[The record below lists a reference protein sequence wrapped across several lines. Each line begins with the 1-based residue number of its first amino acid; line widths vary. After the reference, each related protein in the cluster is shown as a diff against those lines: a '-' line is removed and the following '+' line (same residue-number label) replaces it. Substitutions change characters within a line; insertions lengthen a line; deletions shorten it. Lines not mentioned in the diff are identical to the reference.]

1 MSVAR
6 EGWPLII
13 PPTLVGVGLVLA
25 GWHWVGAFF
34 LLSALGVAFFFR
46 DPHRAPSPFS
56 GAVVSPAH
64 GRVVSVAEIDEPDYL
79 RTPGRRISVFMSLFN
94 VHVNYAPVT
103 GQVEFLEHRKG
114 AFRRAYL
121 PEASLKNENNS
132 IGIRTEGYRVMM
144 RQIAGTVARRIVCR
158 VRKGDRVQ
166 TGEKIGLIRFGSRVE
181 VFLPL
186 EWEVLVKEGDRVKG
200 GITQL
205 ARIG

>member
-34 LLSALGVAFFFR
+34 LLTALGVAFFFR

-56 GAVVSPAH
+56 GAVVSPAD
-64 GRVVSVAEIDEPDYL
+64 GRIVTVVEIDEPDYL

-94 VHVNYAPVT
+94 VHINYAPVT

-114 AFRRAYL
+114 VFRRAYL
-121 PEASLKNENNS
+121 PEASVKNENNS
-132 IGIRTEGYRVMM
+132 IGIRSQEHRLMV

-158 VRKGDRVQ
+158 LTKGDRVQ
-166 TGEKIGLIRFGSRVE
+166 TGEKIGLIRFGSRVD

>member
-1 MSVAR
+1 M
-6 EGWPLII
+6 II

-25 GWHWVGAFF
+25 GWHWVGAF
-34 LLSALGVAFFFR
+34 LLFSALGVAFFFR
-46 DPHRAPSPFS
+46 DPHRAPSAFS
-56 GAVVSPAH
+56 GAVVSPAD
-64 GRVVSVAEIDEPDYL
+64 GRIVSVAEIDEPDYL

-103 GQVEFLEHRKG
+103 GQVEFLLHRKG

-121 PEASLKNENNS
+121 PEASVKNENNS
-132 IGIRTEGYRVMM
+132 IGIRSEQHRLMV
-144 RQIAGTVARRIVCR
+144 RQIAGTVARRIVCK

-166 TGEKIGLIRFGSRVE
+166 SGEKIGLIKFGSRVD
-181 VFLPL
+181 VFVPL